1 MKHLGN
7 GIPVILCYKL
17 YGSYLPLFP
26 QLLSQYAGLRYSG
39 RRQARSY
46 QLQVMADEVSWYK
59 EQCLS
64 FEISALYLS
73 WRDHSCWPG
82 LAHLMNGSAARIRM
96 SKWIR
101 CTSHPSN
108 HNENLYEIGF
118 MHWDDLRI
126 CSWFFT
132 YYNLVTKW
140 QHEDKPAPT
149 IPESWESTSYMG
161 GATISSYLILN

>member
-7 GIPVILCYKL
+7 GIPLILFYKL
-17 YGSYLPLFP
+17 NGSYIPLFP
-26 QLLSQYAGLRYSG
+26 QLFSWYAVLRHSN
-39 RRQARSY
+39 RWQARWY
-46 QLQVMADEVSWYK
+46 QLQVMVDKVSWYK
-59 EQCLS
+59 EQRLS

-82 LAHLMNGSAARIRM
+82 LVHLMNGSAARICM

-126 CSWFFT
+126 CSSFFT
-132 YYNLVTKW
+132 YYNLVIKW
-140 QHEDKPAPT
+140 QHEDEPALT
-149 IPESWESTSYMG
+149 IPESWESNSYMG
-161 GATISSYLILN
+161 GTTISGYLILN